1 MVREPDERAATC
13 VVSALE
19 GQGIP
24 WALQHILIAS
34 VADEIRAAI
43 TDERDAVAATL
54 DIKEINKEALIHLRD
69 LAREMNEGAKDV
81 KSSPTRR
88 RRTRARAAKG

>member
-1 MVREPDERAATC
+1 MVREPDERAANC

-43 TDERDAVAATL
+43 TDEREAVAATL
-54 DIKEINKEALIHLRD
+54 DIEEINEEALLRLRD
-69 LAREMNEGAKDV
+69 LAREMKADGKRAKSAAGRR
-81 KSSPTRR
+81 KS
-88 RRTRARAAKG
+88 RAAKG

>member
-24 WALQHILIAS
+24 WALQHILISS

-54 DIKEINKEALIHLRD
+54 DIKEINEEALLKLRD
-69 LAREMNEGAKDV
+69 LAREMNAGTGRV
-81 KSSPTRR
+81 KSPPARR
-88 RRTRARAAKG
+88 RKPRAQAAKG